1 MYLPFQGRST
11 AGVKRRRSGGVAL
24 TPEIVA
30 ADPTRLALL
39 AARAPGSSCS
49 SSAWTGAGASTSG
62 GGTDPVDHLAAFVR

>member
-1 MYLPFQGRST
+1 MYLPFQGRLT

-39 AARAPGSSCS
+39 ADLPFQGRYYQSLL
-49 SSAWTGAGASTSG
+49 SG
-62 GGTDPVDHLAAFVR
+62 HMR